1 MWQIQING
9 TINSHKIVK
18 FERCCKFEL
27 VWWSWNPHVLYPVAS
42 WWGHKTRAMCVGV
55 GEARRGERREGSR
68 GTPEWVREP
77 SRGRFALPPSF
88 TPLVAFQAVRSSSIE
103 SARGNRFK
111 ESWMHISVKSFETAL
126 WDVYYTVYTA
136 KPEEMLPIPWFL
148 LST

>member
-1 MWQIQING
+1 MLE
-9 TINSHKIVK
+9 S
-18 FERCCKFEL
+18 ERR
-27 VWWSWNPHVLYPVAS
+27 
-42 WWGHKTRAMCVGV
+42 G
-55 GEARRGERREGSR
+55 RRGEKDPEGHPSEFESR
-68 GTPEWVREP
+68 V
-77 SRGRFALPPSF
+77 ALPPSF

-136 KPEEMLPIPWFL
+136 KPGEMLPIPWFL